1 MSATI
6 RPPELADEHNVTSA
20 GAGLHPQPGRASAL
34 GVTPIMYLPTRRAL
48 RLIERNMLVYRRGW
62 IFIVSGFFEPFFYL
76 LSLGV
81 GLNKL
86 VGPIHI
92 GTRLVHYTA
101 FVAPGLLATSA
112 MNGAVFDSTF
122 NVFFK
127 LKIAKT
133 YDTVL
138 STPLGVGDV
147 AFGEI
152 TWALMRGSIYATA
165 FIVVMAALGLILSP
179 WAVLCLPAA
188 MLTSF
193 AFAAIGMAA
202 TSYMRSWQDFDMV
215 ALAILPLFLFSA
227 TFYPLTVYPGWLQ
240 LVVRLTPLYQSV
252 TLMRSLDAGV
262 FSWALLGHV
271 AYLAA
276 LGLFGLRVSAR
287 RLSKLLLP

>member
-1 MSATI
+1 VSATTS
-6 RPPELADEHNVTSA
+6 RPVRDDGTSGGQNADLDGTA
-20 GAGLHPQPGRASAL
+20 GRARAL
-34 GVTPIMYLPTRRAL
+34 GVTPMLALPSRRAL
-48 RLIERNMLVYRRGW
+48 HLIERNMLVYRRGW

-86 VGPIHI
+86 VGPLYI
-92 GTRLVHYTA
+92 GSKAVSYTE

-138 STPLGVGDV
+138 ATPLGVGDV
-147 AFGEI
+147 ATGEI
-152 TWALMRGSIYATA
+152 TWALMRGTIYATA
-165 FIVVMAALGLILSP
+165 FICVMAALGLILSP

-193 AFAAIGMAA
+193 AFAGIGMAA
-202 TSYMRSWQDFDMV
+202 TSYMRSWQDFDLV
-215 ALAILPLFLFSA
+215 ALALLPLFLFSA
-227 TFYPLTVYPGWLQ
+227 TFYPLSVYPGWLQ
-240 LVVRLTPLYQSV
+240 LVVRVTPLYQSV
-252 TLMRSLDAGV
+252 ALIRSLDAGQ
-262 FSWALLGHV
+262 FSWALLGHA

-276 LGLFGLRVSAR
+276 LGLFGLRVTAG
-287 RLSKLLLP
+287 RLAKLLLP

>member
-1 MSATI
+1 VSAATGEHVGDAAEAAVG
-6 RPPELADEHNVTSA
+6 ELHADGGSA
-20 GAGLHPQPGRASAL
+20 GARVL
-34 GVTPIMYLPTRRAL
+34 GVTPMLSLPSRRAFH
-48 RLIERNMLVYRRGW
+48 LIERNMLVYRRGW

-86 VGPIHI
+86 VGPLYI
-92 GTRLVHYTA
+92 GTKAVSYTE

-112 MNGAVFDSTF
+112 MNGAIFDSTF

-138 STPLGVGDV
+138 ATPLGVGDV
-147 AFGEI
+147 ATGEI

-165 FIVVMAALGLILSP
+165 FICVMAALGLVLTP

-188 MLTSF
+188 ILTSF
-193 AFAAIGMAA
+193 AFAGVGMAA

-227 TFYPLTVYPGWLQ
+227 VFYPLTVYPGWLQ
-240 LVVRLTPLYQSV
+240 LVVRVTPLYQSV
-252 TLMRSLDAGV
+252 DLIRSLDAGQ
-262 FSWALLGHV
+262 FSWALLGHA

-276 LGLFGLRVSAR
+276 LGLIGLRVTAG
-287 RLSKLLLP
+287 RLAKLLLP